1 MEVKPMPLSALLEA
15 ATRNWWLVTLRGVIA
30 ILFGILAWIWPG
42 ITLLA
47 LVVLWGVYSIA
58 DGVLSLVTAFR
69 WRDSG
74 KPLWPLIIVGLAGI
88 AAGIIAFMW
97 PQITALVLLM
107 FIAAWAIVIGIFQIV
122 TAIRIRKEIENEW
135 LLGLSGLVS
144 VIFGVLMIASPG
156 AGAIAVVW
164 LIGAYAVFFGI
175 LLIALS
181 FRLKRLAPAFA

>member
-1 MEVKPMPLSALLEA
+1 MPLSALLEA
-15 ATRNWWLVTLRGVIA
+15 AARNWWLVTLRGVIA
-30 ILFGILAWIWPG
+30 VLFGILAWIWPG
-42 ITLLA
+42 LTLLA

-58 DGVLSLVTAFR
+58 DGVLSLITAFR

-74 KPLWPLIIVGLAGI
+74 KPLWPLIVVGLAGI
-88 AAGIIAFMW
+88 AAGIIAFVW

-122 TAIRIRKEIENEW
+122 TAIRIRKEIDNEW

-164 LIGAYAVFFGI
+164 LIGFYAVFFGI

-181 FRLKRLAPAFA
+181 FRLKGLAPAFV

>member
-1 MEVKPMPLSALLEA
+1 MPLSTLIEA
-15 ATRNWWLVTLRGVIA
+15 ASRNWWLIALRGVIA
-30 ILFGILAWIWPG
+30 VLFGVLAWIWPG

-47 LVVLWGVYSIA
+47 LVVLWGVYSFA

-74 KPLWPLIIVGLAGI
+74 RPLWALILVGLAGI
-88 AAGIIAFMW
+88 AAGILAFLW

-122 TAIRIRKEIENEW
+122 TAVRIRKEIDNEW
-135 LLGLSGLVS
+135 LLGLSGAIS
-144 VIFGVLMIASPG
+144 VIFGVLMVASPG

-164 LIGAYAVFFGI
+164 LIGVYAVFFGV
-175 LLIALS
+175 LLIGLS
-181 FRLKRLAPAFA
+181 LKLKNLMPRTA

>member
-1 MEVKPMPLSALLEA
+1 MPLSALIEA
-15 ATRNWWLVTLRGVIA
+15 ASRNWWLIALRGVIA
-30 ILFGILAWIWPG
+30 VLFGVLAWIWPG

-47 LVVLWGVYSIA
+47 LVVLWGVYSFA

-74 KPLWPLIIVGLAGI
+74 KPLWALIVVGLAGI
-88 AAGIIAFMW
+88 AAGVIAFLW

-122 TAIRIRKEIENEW
+122 TAIRIRKEIDNEW
-135 LLGLSGLVS
+135 LLGLSGAISL
-144 VIFGVLMIASPG
+144 IFGILMVASPG

-164 LIGAYAVFFGI
+164 LIGVYAVFFGV
-175 LLIALS
+175 LLIGLS
-181 FRLKRLAPAFA
+181 LRLKNLAPRTV

>member
-1 MEVKPMPLSALLEA
+1 MPLSTLIEA
-15 ATRNWWLVTLRGVIA
+15 ASRNWWLIALRGVIA
-30 ILFGILAWIWPG
+30 VLFGILAWIWPG

-47 LVVLWGVYSIA
+47 LVVLWGVYSFA

-74 KPLWPLIIVGLAGI
+74 RPLWALILVGLAGI
-88 AAGIIAFMW
+88 AAGILAFLW

-122 TAIRIRKEIENEW
+122 TAVRIRKEIDNEW
-135 LLGLSGLVS
+135 LLGLSGAIS
-144 VIFGVLMIASPG
+144 VIFGVLMVASPG

-164 LIGAYAVFFGI
+164 LIGVYAVFFGV
-175 LLIALS
+175 LLIGLS
-181 FRLKRLAPAFA
+181 LKLKSLMPRTA

>member
-1 MEVKPMPLSALLEA
+1 MPLSALIEA
-15 ATRNWWLVTLRGVIA
+15 ASRNWWLIALRGVIA
-30 ILFGILAWIWPG
+30 VLFGILAWIWPG

-47 LVVLWGVYSIA
+47 LVVLWGVYSFA

-74 KPLWPLIIVGLAGI
+74 KPLWALIVVGLAGI
-88 AAGIIAFMW
+88 AAGIVAFVW

-122 TAIRIRKEIENEW
+122 TAIRIRKEIEGEW
-135 LLGLSGLVS
+135 LLGLSGAVS
-144 VIFGVLMIASPG
+144 LIFGLLMVANPG

-164 LIGAYAVFFGI
+164 LIGVYAVFFGV
-175 LLIALS
+175 LLIGLS
-181 FRLKRLAPAFA
+181 WRLKSLVPRAV